1 MILYEKRGLGDG
13 SRVGLS
19 RGRVGT
25 AWQPSLPRVGLACL
39 VVGLAL
45 RANLACLSYPLP
57 VPPPPLPLKSVLCT
71 LYSVICTPLG
81 QHAVLTLPDTGGAS
95 PCREVGLALRANL
108 ACLSIPL
115 PVPPPPLPLKSVLCN
130 L

>member
-1 MILYEKRGLGDG
+1 MGDYTYADLGDFCFD
-13 SRVGLS
+13 S
-19 RGRVGT
+19 
-25 AWQPSLPRVGLACL
+25 
-39 VVGLAL
+39 
-45 RANLACLSYPLP
+45 
-57 VPPPPLPLKSVLCT
+57 
-71 LYSVICTPLG
+71 IPLG

-115 PVPPPPLPLKSVLCN
+115 PVPPPPLPLKPYSVLCN